1 MANQLPEAQQSSKDD
16 AGFTISDNGQGN
28 DATQLK
34 PRLNQTPSPDLTGT
48 KTDPT
53 EDTTA
58 SRGSFLGIRSLGGRS
73 TKEKNLP
80 QGEKVLGKR
89 RKVEFLLSLRKRLD
103 IPSPKKLEVIVEGH
117 TTGSEPSEER
127 SPPRVEQKTVPNA
140 TKQKIPGKD
149 KTSDQG
155 SFPKRASNNREVW
168 DTELASVQAVNHQE
182 AGQTN
187 LKTGPTV
194 KQRNT
199 LRMTET
205 RRNEFLQEKIQRE
218 VDNLKLNIAK
228 LDVTRR
234 NASNSAATDHSWI
247 EDVMRDITKKGEEVK
262 EQPASIHTT
271 TITGCGPQTSGS
283 GRNEGNYVKER
294 VVQETQKRILE
305 YPTPITNS
313 PTWRLSQQNLTS
325 STLLRL
331 DMGSTP
337 IQIDTTSMMDTAPAA
352 RTPLRSSS
360 AAVKARAS
368 RQRKK
373 GRLGKSPT
381 YTSTSIHPITPLS
394 QTSPQ
399 ERVDH
404 KADET
409 SLVEDHLAQA
419 LVLADVH
426 GRGTTA
432 LTKVREEGA
441 RPHRDSRVEEPQVN
455 PWVND
460 DLLDV
465 MKSYPGT
472 YPCPQQGEEHIV
484 VEDIDVRS
492 LVPFSSTARELPL
505 RQCLWDLWEALKA
518 VGHTAKVV
526 LQLYIRFIRP
536 VYDNS
541 SDHWRRAA
549 IHQNTLEDCA
559 AAWLALPP
567 MILAIFVMT

>member
-1 MANQLPEAQQSSKDD
+1 MAYQLPEAQQSSKDD
-16 AGFTISDNGQGN
+16 ADFTISNNAGGS

-34 PRLNQTPSPDLTGT
+34 PRPNQTLNPNLTGA
-48 KTDPT
+48 KPDPT

-73 TKEKNLP
+73 AKDKNLP
-80 QGEKVLGKR
+80 QGGKVQGKR
-89 RKVEFLLSLRKRLD
+89 RKVEFLLSPRKRPE
-103 IPSPKKLEVIVEGH
+103 IPSPKELEVIAEAY
-117 TTGSEPSEER
+117 TSGSEQSEER
-127 SPPRVEQKTVPNA
+127 SPPLVEQKTLPNA
-140 TKQKIPGKD
+140 IKQRLPGKE
-149 KTSDQG
+149 KTSDQ
-155 SFPKRASNNREVW
+155 SNFPKRASNSRDVW
-168 DTELASVQAVNHQE
+168 DTKPASVQAVNRQE
-182 AGQTN
+182 TGREN
-187 LKTGPTV
+187 LKTAPTV

-199 LRMTET
+199 PQTTET

-234 NASNSAATDHSWI
+234 NLSHSAATDHSWI

-262 EQPASIHTT
+262 GQPASIHTT
-271 TITGCGPQTSGS
+271 TTTGCGPQTSGS
-283 GRNEGNYVKER
+283 GRNQGHHVKER
-294 VVQETQKRILE
+294 VVQKTQQRTLE
-305 YPTPITNS
+305 YPTPIINS
-313 PTWRLSQQNLTS
+313 PTWRLSQQHLTS
-325 STLLRL
+325 STLRRL
-331 DMGSTP
+331 GNTP
-337 IQIDTTSMMDTAPAA
+337 TQLDTTSMMDIGPIA
-352 RTPLRSSS
+352 RAPLRSSS
-360 AAVKARAS
+360 TATQARAS
-368 RQRKK
+368 RQREK

-381 YTSTSIHPITPLS
+381 YTSTSIYPITPLS
-394 QTSPQ
+394 QPSPQ
-399 ERVDH
+399 DRVDH
-404 KADET
+404 KADEA
-409 SLVEDHLAQA
+409 SPVKDHPAQA
-419 LVLADVH
+419 LMLAEVH

-432 LTKVREEGA
+432 STREREEGA
-441 RPHRDSRVEEPQVN
+441 RPQRDNQVEEPQVN

-472 YPCPQQGEEHIV
+472 YPCHQQGEERIV

-492 LVPFSSTARELPL
+492 IVPFPSTAQTPPL
-505 RQCLWDLWEALKA
+505 SQCLWYIWEALKV
-518 VGHTAKVV
+518 VGHTTKVV

-567 MILAIFVMT
+567 MILAVFVMA